1 MIDTICLL
9 LNRAPFDY
17 AKAVGTWLLTGRIRV
32 AVTDTQHDVARATVV
47 EDKSHSS
54 ARRFGFTITGMIIAL
69 IVGPVFVFGVYTILT
84 SILSL

>member
-1 MIDTICLL
+1 MIDAICLL

-17 AKAVGTWLLTGRIRV
+17 AKAAGTWLLTGRQRA
-32 AVTDTQHDVARATVV
+32 AVTDAQHDVARNTVI
-47 EDKSHSS
+47 EDKSHPS

-84 SILSL
+84 SIMSL

>member
-1 MIDTICLL
+1 MIDAICLL

-17 AKAVGTWLLTGRIRV
+17 AKAAGTWLLTGRKRA
-32 AVTDTQHDVARATVV
+32 AVTDTQHDVARTTVI

-54 ARRFGFTITGMIIAL
+54 TRRFGFAITGMIIAL

-84 SILSL
+84 SITSL

>member
-1 MIDTICLL
+1 MIDALCLL

-17 AKAVGTWLLTGRIRV
+17 AKAVGSWLLIGRKHATV
-32 AVTDTQHDVARATVV
+32 ADTQHDVARTDII

-54 ARRFGFTITGMIIAL
+54 GRRFGFTITGMIIAL

-84 SILSL
+84 SIMSL